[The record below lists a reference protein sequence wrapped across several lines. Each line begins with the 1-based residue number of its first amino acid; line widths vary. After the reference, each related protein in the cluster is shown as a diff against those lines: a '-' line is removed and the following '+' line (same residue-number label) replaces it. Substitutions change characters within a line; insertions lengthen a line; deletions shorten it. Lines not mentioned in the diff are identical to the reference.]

1 VDDQTD
7 DALLDF
13 ILDVETKP
21 DFAELTRVRASLV
34 LCCEPKAA
42 KGR

>member
-1 VDDQTD
+1 MDDQTN

-21 DFAELTRVRASLV
+21 DFAEMTRVLKGFV
-34 LCCEPKAA
+34 LQ
-42 KGR
+42 